1 MKTYKPTSDGQRS
14 RISSEFDEITTS
26 KPEKSLLAPLTEKG
40 GRNNTGRITVR
51 HRGGG
56 HKKRYR
62 IVDFKRLV
70 QNVEAKVV
78 SIEYDPNRSARIAL
92 VKSEDGRKFY
102 MIAPDKIKVG
112 EVVNSGADV
121 DVKNGNSMPLKSIPV
136 GSSVHNVE
144 IVPGKGASIARSAG
158 TVVQVMAHEFGYV
171 LIRMPSGEVRKVL
184 EDCIATVGQV
194 GNLDHKNQ
202 KLGKAGRNVH
212 RGRRPT
218 VRGLVMNPNDHPHGG
233 GEGKTGVGMKHP
245 KTPWGKPA
253 LGKRTRKSKSSDK
266 LILRRRYE
274 R

>member
-1 MKTYKPTSDGQRS
+1 MKTYKPTSEGQRS

-62 IVDFKRLV
+62 IIDFKRLV
-70 QNVEAKVV
+70 NNVDGMIA

-102 MIAPDKIKVG
+102 MIAPDGIKVG
-112 EVVNSGADV
+112 ERVQSGEEV
-121 DVKNGNSMPLKSIPV
+121 DIKLGNSMPLKSIPV
-136 GSSVHNVE
+136 GYLVHNVE
-144 IVPGKGASIARSAG
+144 MTPGKGASIARSAG
-158 TVVQVMAHEFGYV
+158 AVVQVMAHEFGYA

-184 EDCIATVGQV
+184 ENCKATIGQV

-202 KLGKAGRNVH
+202 KLGKAGRSVH
-212 RGRRPT
+212 RGKRPT
-218 VRGLVMNPNDHPHGG
+218 VRGLAMNPNDHPHGG
-233 GEGKTGVGMKHP
+233 GEGKTGIGLKHP

-253 LGKRTRKSKSSDK
+253 LGKRTRKSKLSGK

-274 R
+274 K

>member
-1 MKTYKPTSDGQRS
+1 MKTYKPTSEGQRS
-14 RISSEFDEITTS
+14 RISADFDEITRS
-26 KPEKSLLAPLTEKG
+26 RPEKSLLAPMKQKA

-62 IVDFKRLV
+62 IIDFKRSIEGTEGTV
-70 QNVEAKVV
+70 F

-92 VKSEDGRKFY
+92 VKSDDGRKFY
-102 MIAPDKIKVG
+102 MIAPDGLKVG
-112 EVVNSGADV
+112 EKVMSGEDSDIRV
-121 DVKNGNSMPLKSIPV
+121 GNSLPLKSIPV
-136 GSSVHNVE
+136 GYLVHNVE
-144 IVPGKGASIARSAG
+144 SSPGKGAVIARSAG

-171 LIRMPSGEVRKVL
+171 LLRMPSGEVRRIL
-184 EDCIATVGQV
+184 ENCKATIGQV

-202 KLGKAGRNVH
+202 KLGKAGRSVH
-212 RGRRPT
+212 RGKRPT

-253 LGKRTRKSKSSDK
+253 LGKRTRKTKQSDK
-266 LILRRRYE
+266 LILRRRYQK
-274 R
+274 

>member
-144 IVPGKGASIARSAG
+144 TIPGKGASIARSAG

-184 EDCIATVGQV
+184 QDCIATVGQV

-233 GEGKTGVGMKHP
+233 GEGKTGVGLKHP

>member
-26 KPEKSLLAPLTEKG
+26 KPEKSLLAHLTEKG

-62 IVDFKRLV
+62 IVDFRRSV
-70 QNVEAKVV
+70 QDVEAKVV

-92 VKSEDGRKFY
+92 AKSEDGRKFY
-102 MIAPDKIKVG
+102 MIAPDGIKVG
-112 EVVNSGADV
+112 QRVSSGIEV
-121 DVKNGNSMPLKSIPV
+121 DVKIGNSMPLKSIPV
-136 GSSVHNVE
+136 GYLVHNVE
-144 IVPGKGASIARSAG
+144 AIPGKGASIARSAG
-158 TVVQVMAHEFGYV
+158 TVVQVMAHEFGYT

-184 EDCIATVGQV
+184 ENCIATIGQV

-233 GEGKTGVGMKHP
+233 GEGKTGIGLKHP

>member
-112 EVVNSGADV
+112 EVVNSGVDV

-144 IVPGKGASIARSAG
+144 TVPGKGASIARSAG

>member
-112 EVVNSGADV
+112 EVVSSGPDV

-144 IVPGKGASIARSAG
+144 TVPGKGASIARSAG

-233 GEGKTGVGMKHP
+233 CEGKTGVGMKHP

>member
-112 EVVNSGADV
+112 EVVSSGADV
-121 DVKNGNSMPLKSIPV
+121 DVKNGNSMPLKSSPV

-144 IVPGKGASIARSAG
+144 TVPGKGASIARSAG

>member
-62 IVDFKRLV
+62 IVDFKRSV
-70 QNVEAKVV
+70 QNVEAKIV

-92 VKSEDGRKFY
+92 AKSEDGRKFY
-102 MIAPDKIKVG
+102 MIAPDGIKVG
-112 EVVNSGADV
+112 EIVNSGADV
-121 DVKNGNSMPLKSIPV
+121 DVKTGNSMQLKSIPV
-136 GSSVHNVE
+136 GYLVHNVE
-144 IVPGKGASIARSAG
+144 TIPGKGASIARSAG
-158 TVVQVMAHEFGYV
+158 TVVQVMAHEFGYT

-184 EDCIATVGQV
+184 EECTATIGQV
-194 GNLDHKNQ
+194 GNLEHKNQ

>member
-62 IVDFKRLV
+62 IVDFRRSV
-70 QNVEAKVV
+70 QDVEAKVV

-92 VKSEDGRKFY
+92 AKSEDGRKFY
-102 MIAPDKIKVG
+102 MIAPDGIKVG
-112 EVVNSGADV
+112 QRVSSGIEV
-121 DVKNGNSMPLKSIPV
+121 DVKIGNSMPLKSIPV
-136 GSSVHNVE
+136 GYLVHNVE
-144 IVPGKGASIARSAG
+144 AIPGKGASIARSAG
-158 TVVQVMAHEFGYV
+158 TVVQVMAHEFGYT

-184 EDCIATVGQV
+184 ENCIATIGQV

-233 GEGKTGVGMKHP
+233 GEGKTGIGLKHP

>member
-144 IVPGKGASIARSAG
+144 TVPGKGASIARSAG

-184 EDCIATVGQV
+184 QDCIATVGQV

-233 GEGKTGVGMKHP
+233 GEGKTGVGLKHP

>member
-62 IVDFKRLV
+62 IVDFKRSV

-78 SIEYDPNRSARIAL
+78 SIEYDQNRSARIAL

-102 MIAPDKIKVG
+102 MIAPDGIKVG
-112 EVVNSGADV
+112 QRVNSGIEV
-121 DVKNGNSMPLKSIPV
+121 DVKIGNSMPLKSIPV
-136 GSSVHNVE
+136 GYLVHNVE
-144 IVPGKGASIARSAG
+144 TIPGKGASIARSAG
-158 TVVQVMAHEFGYV
+158 TVVQVMAHEFGYT

-184 EDCIATVGQV
+184 ENCMATIGQV

-233 GEGKTGVGMKHP
+233 GEGKTGVGLKHP

>member
-40 GRNNTGRITVR
+40 GRNNTGRITIR

-62 IVDFKRLV
+62 MIDFKRLV
-70 QNVEAKVV
+70 NDVDGIIA

-102 MIAPDKIKVG
+102 MIAPDGIKVG
-112 EVVNSGADV
+112 ERVQSGEEV
-121 DVKNGNSMPLKSIPV
+121 DIKLGNSMPLKSIPV
-136 GSSVHNVE
+136 GYLVHNVE
-144 IVPGKGASIARSAG
+144 TTPGKGASIARSAG
-158 TVVQVMAHEFGYV
+158 TVVQVMAHEFGYA

-184 EDCIATVGQV
+184 ENCKATIGQV

-202 KLGKAGRNVH
+202 KLGKAGRSVH
-212 RGRRPT
+212 RGKRPT
-218 VRGLVMNPNDHPHGG
+218 VRGLAMNPNDHPHGG
-233 GEGKTGVGMKHP
+233 GEGKTGIGLKHP

-253 LGKRTRKSKSSDK
+253 LGKRTRKSKLSDK

-274 R
+274 K